1 MSNFDPN
8 DPAAEIKYL
17 KALERAKTPAWPAM
31 PDDPAKVKKAAAW
44 PAAAE
49 GKPKKPP
56 RHVPH
61 SWLLPDMEKRQV
73 PPMTSTGPT
82 TWGDRFIFLAL
93 LGATLYLVAAL
104 ALAVVD

>member
-56 RHVPH
+56 RHVAH
-61 SWLLPDMEKRQV
+61 SWLLPDMEKQQL
-73 PPMTSTGPT
+73 PPMPSYGQ
-82 TWGDRFIFLAL
+82 TWGDRFIHLTLIGAAL
-93 LGATLYLVAAL
+93 YIVVAL